1 MNGPLTERLEE
12 WLADV
17 DGCNMSPVV
26 ERAFSLLREAKA
38 ALEELAAKQRID
50 EEQCDEMTA
59 VAAEMTS
66 RERGWMLRAKTAE
79 ARVATLTEALRRFQS
94 VDERIREAQR
104 YERRYGIHIG
114 GDSALGAV
122 FAWIDELCG
131 KARDVLAETDE
142 GA

>member
-1 MNGPLTERLEE
+1 MNAPLTERLEE

-79 ARVATLTEALRRFQS
+79 AREAALTEAL
-94 VDERIREAQR
+94 ERIVDCRGTTYWEAWV
-104 YERRYGIHIG
+104 RRI
-114 GDSALGAV
+114 
-122 FAWIDELCG
+122 
-131 KARDVLAETDE
+131 ARDALAGTKG
-142 GA
+142 GAE